1 MCNMMAP
8 TRVVTTPHAGQLYC
22 SLVAF
27 LAKLAAIFCLTAA
40 CAASSMGLS
49 CLCLR
54 FDFVDAITSST
65 VFSA

>member
-1 MCNMMAP
+1 
-8 TRVVTTPHAGQLYC
+8 LYC

>member
-1 MCNMMAP
+1 MMAP

-27 LAKLAAIFCLTAA
+27 LAKLAAIFCLMAA
-40 CAASSMGLS
+40 CAASSMG
-49 CLCLR
+49 CLR
-54 FDFVDAITSST
+54 FDLVDAITSST